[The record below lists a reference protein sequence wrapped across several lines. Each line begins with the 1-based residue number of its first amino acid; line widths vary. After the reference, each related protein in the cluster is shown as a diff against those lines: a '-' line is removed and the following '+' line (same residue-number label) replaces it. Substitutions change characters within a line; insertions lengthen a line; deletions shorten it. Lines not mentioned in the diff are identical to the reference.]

1 MQNFNRSLILA
12 ISLFAICGPT
22 LRAEQTGTNPK
33 PKPQGQSATT
43 QAVLTILTVLGM

>member
-1 MQNFNRSLILA
+1 MQKFNRTLIFALTLLA
-12 ISLFAICGPT
+12 TCGPT

-33 PKPQGQSATT
+33 PKPQGQSVTT